1 MTEAIHP
8 LVLAGAFVRLEPLG
22 PEHVA
27 GLLAA
32 GTEDRAAYA
41 WTPVPDTEP
50 GMCAYVAKLIALR
63 DKGTWYPFA
72 TRRLADERLVGA
84 TAFLNIEHW
93 DWAQAAGRPDSV
105 EIGSTWL
112 AASAQRT
119 VVNTEAKLLM
129 LRHAF
134 EVWGVQRVQLKTDA
148 RNERSR
154 AGIERLGAVFEGILR
169 RYQPALGAVTGT
181 RDTAMYSIVPEE
193 WPAVRARLA
202 ASVGPPAT

>member
-1 MTEAIHP
+1 MTGAIHP

-22 PEHVA
+22 ADHVS
-27 GLLAA
+27 GLVAA
-32 GTEDRAAYA
+32 GTEDRATYG
-41 WTPVPDTEP
+41 WTPVPDTVP
-50 GMCAYVAKLIALR
+50 DMDAYVAKLIALR

-72 TRRLADERLVGA
+72 TRRLADGRVVGA

-93 DWAQAAGRPDSV
+93 DWAEGTGWPDSV

-169 RYQPALGAVTGT
+169 RYQPASGEVTGT
-181 RDTAMYSIVPEE
+181 RDTAMYSIVPDE
-193 WPAVRARLA
+193 WPAVRARLV
-202 ASVGPPAT
+202 ASIGPPAA